1 MEIAVLALGCFWG
14 PEIKFSKI
22 DGIIKTEVGY
32 CGGNSSIT
40 TYKEVC
46 TGNTNHAEVVKLDFD
61 EKIITYEKILKI
73 FFQIHDPT
81 TLNSQG
87 PDFGTQYRSEIFYLN
102 DNQKMIA
109 EKVLNEVNERLSG
122 KVVTKISLL
131 KNYCPAEEYHQK
143 YLESL
148 HIPGAIFFDIDENS
162 RKDTALPHMLVDQM
176 SWDKIVSN
184 MGIKKNDEIVIYDNS
199 DVISSCRGWFNF
211 IYYGHDPKLI
221 NVLNGGLRKWL
232 KEKKKVTDEIS
243 NIDKSD
249 YKGSERKDLV
259 KSKQAIDQNID
270 EKIFTLIDARS
281 RERFEGKIPE
291 PRKGLRSGC
300 IKNSFCIPFNDCLND
315 DKTFKNKDQLKK
327 IFKTSI
333 ENLEQKKIVFSCGSG
348 VTACVLALAYSLIND
363 KYLPCIYD
371 GSWAE
376 YGLI

>member
-102 DNQKMIA
+102 DNQKVIA
-109 EKVLNEVNERLSG
+109 EKVLNEVNARLSG

-143 YLESL
+143 YLEK
-148 HIPGAIFFDIDENS
+148 
-162 RKDTALPHMLVDQM
+162 R
-176 SWDKIVSN
+176 
-184 MGIKKNDEIVIYDNS
+184 
-199 DVISSCRGWFNF
+199 
-211 IYYGHDPKLI
+211 
-221 NVLNGGLRKWL
+221 
-232 KEKKKVTDEIS
+232 
-243 NIDKSD
+243 
-249 YKGSERKDLV
+249 
-259 KSKQAIDQNID
+259 
-270 EKIFTLIDARS
+270 
-281 RERFEGKIPE
+281 
-291 PRKGLRSGC
+291 
-300 IKNSFCIPFNDCLND
+300 
-315 DKTFKNKDQLKK
+315 
-327 IFKTSI
+327 
-333 ENLEQKKIVFSCGSG
+333 
-348 VTACVLALAYSLIND
+348 
-363 KYLPCIYD
+363 
-371 GSWAE
+371 
-376 YGLI
+376 